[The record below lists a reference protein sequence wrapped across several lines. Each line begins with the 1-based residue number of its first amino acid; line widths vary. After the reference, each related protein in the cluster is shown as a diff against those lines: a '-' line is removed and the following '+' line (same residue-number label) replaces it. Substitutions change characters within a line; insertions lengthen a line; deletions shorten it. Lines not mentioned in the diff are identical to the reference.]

1 MKNSMTTLAALAVS
15 GLAQQAQG
23 GFTKIAEY
31 AVTGGGNNLDITR
44 GQNGEFFISASLTT
58 YNRYNSSFTFVDD
71 KDVLSV
77 GDLRTVAYVPGTNR
91 LYVGDINT
99 GIVREVDP
107 ATGSESSQFTIE
119 GSIGSLTSMTYAETT
134 NTFWVSLCDG
144 TIQNRTLSGGLISS
158 FVASDECITG
168 VAYDSQSDLVLA
180 MVHNGTVREYTTD
193 GTDLGPVLAQSQV
206 VEDPYGITYD
216 SETGILYATSNNPHL
231 VTAFQDVSRTIP
243 EPSTLTLATFAR
255 LGLAYA
261 RRRRAFLEGRG
272 HLFLLA

>member
-1 MKNSMTTLAALAVS
+1 
-15 GLAQQAQG
+15 
-23 GFTKIAEY
+23 
-31 AVTGGGNNLDITR
+31 
-44 GQNGEFFISASLTT
+44 
-58 YNRYNSSFTFVDD
+58 
-71 KDVLSV
+71 
-77 GDLRTVAYVPGTNR
+77 
-91 LYVGDINT
+91 
-99 GIVREVDP
+99 
-107 ATGSESSQFTIE
+107 
-119 GSIGSLTSMTYAETT
+119 MTYAETT

-193 GTDLGPVLAQSQV
+193 GTDLGSVLAQSQV

-243 EPSTLTLATFAR
+243 EPSTLTLATFAL